1 MNIKIKRIKNG
12 ILPQYETEGSS
23 GADCFARIDEA
34 IRLLPNERETIP
46 LGFAVEIPKGYELQI
61 RGRSGL
67 AKREGLLVFE
77 GTIDSDYRGEV
88 SVILINTSND
98 VIEIHPDY
106 RIAQA
111 VISPVIKANWNEV
124 ESLSETER
132 GIGGFGSTGLTK
144 WKQLNQE
151 DY

>member
-1 MNIKIKRIKNG
+1 M
-12 ILPQYETEGSS
+12 
-23 GADCFARIDEA
+23 
-34 IRLLPNERETIP
+34 PNERETIP

-88 SVILINTSND
+88 SAILINTSND

-124 ESLSETER
+124 DELSKTER
-132 GIGGFGSTGLTK
+132 GIGGFGSTGLAK
-144 WKQLNQE
+144 
-151 DY
+151 

>member
-12 ILPQYETEGSS
+12 ILPQYKTEGSS
-23 GADCFARIDEA
+23 GADCFARIDEV
-34 IRLLPNERETIP
+34 IRLLPNKRETIP

-67 AKREGLLVFE
+67 AKRNGLLVFE

-88 SVILINTSND
+88 SVILINTSD
-98 VIEIHPDY
+98 DIIEIHRDY

-124 ESLSETER
+124 DELSKTER
-132 GIGGFGSTGLTK
+132 DIGGFGSTGLAK
-144 WKQLNQE
+144 
-151 DY
+151 